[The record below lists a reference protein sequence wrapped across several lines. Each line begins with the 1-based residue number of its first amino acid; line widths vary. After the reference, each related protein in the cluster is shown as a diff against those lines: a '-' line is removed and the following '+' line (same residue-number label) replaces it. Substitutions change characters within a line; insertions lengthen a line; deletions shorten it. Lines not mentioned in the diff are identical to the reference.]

1 MLKNLF
7 GGLSRN
13 RKSFMLYAH
22 MSGNLIPLR
31 EVEDEVFSSGMLG
44 DGIAIE
50 PIDNKLFSPC
60 SGTVGHIFDTHHAI
74 NIVSDFGCEI
84 LLHIGLD
91 TVELKGKG
99 FDIKVKEGDRI
110 NKGDLLCIF
119 DPDVIKG
126 AGLKTTTPM
135 VITNAS
141 EYTKIEA
148 RPKCPINTGDSVLK
162 IEKE

>member
-1 MLKNLF
+1 MFRNLF

-22 MSGNLIPLR
+22 MTGELIPLR

-44 DGIAIE
+44 DGIAIQPRE
-50 PIDNKLFSPC
+50 DKLFSPC

-91 TVELKGKG
+91 TVKLKGKG
-99 FDIKVKEGDRI
+99 FNLKVKEGDRVNI
-110 NKGDLLCIF
+110 GDLLCTF
-119 DPDVIKG
+119 DRSVIEG

-135 VITNAS
+135 VITNS
-141 EYTKIEA
+141 TEYTKIDA
-148 RPKCPINTGDSVLK
+148 RPGCPITVGDSVLK
-162 IEKE
+162 IEK